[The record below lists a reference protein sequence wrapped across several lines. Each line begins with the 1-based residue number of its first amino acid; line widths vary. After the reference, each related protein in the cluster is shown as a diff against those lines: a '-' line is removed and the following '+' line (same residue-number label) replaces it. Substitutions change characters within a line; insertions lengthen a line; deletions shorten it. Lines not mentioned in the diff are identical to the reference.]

1 MDRQPMRIA
10 STPHASP
17 AMVSCSPTLSVAT
30 ISAWNRSPRLRY
42 PPREC
47 IRRDAVG
54 RMSVPK
60 FGKYVVLRPLSACQA
75 TRQCSETGRYPN
87 G

>member
-1 MDRQPMRIA
+1 MDRQPMRIP
-10 STPHASP
+10 STPMRTPRWCCARQPQRGDHIGIEWIAAIAVSSP
-17 AMVSCSPTLSVAT
+17 AGAYAAMQ
-30 ISAWNRSPRLRY
+30 SA
-42 PPREC
+42 EC
-47 IRRDAVG
+47 PC
-54 RMSVPK
+54 PK